1 MRQTLFIITLVLITN
16 FGFSQETD
24 KIQNKSIDSK
34 LVGCWKGSEVG
45 QQKKGVSK
53 YWVSCRFENGTTTLL
68 FVTLN
73 KNGEVIQKTENGKWW
88 VENGKYYE
96 FHTVSGMTDVYEY
109 EIVENAVNFK
119 AIELMGKKNPDYS
132 FFDFKIDE
140 D

>member
-16 FGFSQETD
+16 FGFSQETNN
-24 KIQNKSIDSK
+24 IQNKSIDSK